1 MLRLREILRRSFLA
15 RFFVHLFIFNFFTG
29 QCLAMMPAEVLVDN
43 FSSNVRSLFST
54 FNEIQDSLGLVLT
67 HEKETNRYSLEAVKF
82 NDFGDFVKQELSS
95 EIRHDEHTGEDFL
108 DFGYGFMFS
117 VIDGALYF
125 SDNLNGFSGYFQTN
139 TDIFL
144 SNLHFNRSFSI
155 SANTIQVQNKLT
167 ANNSLSLVCNK
178 LLNQGTT
185 FSPFLSIRT
194 NYLENFGSI
203 LGSRVSIESDILNCQ
218 QKSSISGS
226 EITDITAKEKV
237 KCVTSSIVG
246 KNLQIRTAQM
256 DISNGSEISG
266 QVKFDFSGNKFIIDK
281 DSQLTAGEN
290 ARFMT
295 YLFHNEGGRLT
306 SYNKLDIFASIFLNQ
321 GTINAPKTDIF
332 VTKEN
337 ALFGPS
343 PLSSV
348 IEIFAHTFPDKRLG
362 SFANIGEINAN
373 TLSVI
378 AEMHLLNRGVLG
390 GHASVDLD
398 SGSDFVNEGHIIQS
412 GLATHVHSKIHS
424 RGKIF
429 NREGIIDFV
438 TPLSV
443 DGESFDNTHGTLKA
457 KQLSMQLALDENEK
471 FRDNE
476 REHINLQSETNAHF
490 QKVQD
495 YLRMNRST
503 KKSNEHSSGAGTT
516 SQTSEESSN
525 KEESSNQHH
534 EESKPLSPEIGY
546 LINTGGIIEVLR
558 NLDINGSGAIYNA
571 EEGRITA
578 KDNISL
584 NIYGRLLNQLGSR
597 LSAHR
602 IAVGSQGRIFN
613 TSGSSIEGLMSF
625 RCDGLENGTGAKI
638 LGGLNVISH
647 TSIYNF
653 GEIRSIED
661 PLQMVTDFSIQ
672 NYGSIA
678 SDEEIVLTGR
688 SAMKNIGRIASKK
701 VKLHIGSPDD
711 ITTNSLP
718 FAIKNGSIAA
728 EDLIF
733 ECFAATPI
741 FSSVSLSDLVR
752 NAGIEAASV
761 KFLFP
766 NAIVENLHDNI
777 LNFNTLIFAKEFRN
791 LALLKSRKKLTIST
805 SEKFTNAASDNS
817 LNPSSEQQEV
827 PTFRLINDYD
837 IGKQKELNALL
848 EPNDVDCLPVKA
860 KNNAMIISDGD
871 LSIFSDD
878 QIKNTGTMETK
889 GHLSLKGTQ
898 IQHGWA
904 YESIR
909 HESLPE
915 LEFDYGFMEAQPGY
929 IRAEQGA
936 EITAAKFLNTFGT
949 IDIIGGLVSNNP
961 MLFLN
966 YAGDISVLGE
976 TRIVTP
982 FFANLVGTVRTN
994 RADKRYWSLEFC
1006 NTNQA
1011 NINVLNGS
1019 LRIDSPHAI
1028 NSGSFL
1034 YGQNGV
1040 FLNGATAN
1048 GLISVFDIASKG
1060 FSYTR
1065 MFSVNEYNRGQYSDK
1080 ILGMGYTSTGLGAI
1094 IRAELN
1100 EKVTKSVIS
1109 ASVSS
1114 SKQNIIDGYNNLKS
1128 NGIIHGASVRIK
1140 TGDGKTELGD
1150 TGDAVLPSVSGFA
1163 KSVDL
1168 FPYISALAQEGQFEL
1183 AEGTDSFIFKSRSNG
1198 MKIPFA
1204 LIGEPTTDFSKLKLP
1219 FSLEVLEVMLLKQ
1232 TQKSLGTGYLADMPT
1247 FLDAAKV
1254 AHSLIVGGKSAEG
1267 TISILSEE
1275 QATHGLF
1282 FKQQKIGDYDVLI
1295 PELRLSPES
1304 VHAALLN
1311 PAGATVAQSNRDA
1324 NVIIDTDGFL
1334 HATASIHA
1342 DDSIKI
1348 KAKRGALFETTTY
1361 DAWAITQNV
1370 TATTSR
1376 GGVLG
1381 MDSDTEYHKLTEWHQ
1396 IRRAREPMLATTT
1409 RGDFIIILPDDKE
1422 TTEFRGM
1429 FADIAGNFEVH
1440 GGNCVLSPLEV
1451 AGVVPCPGLFEGG
1464 ANRISTMLPV
1474 FLKTALKSNGNFL
1487 ADVRVFKNTGSK
1499 IEAMGDIVI
1508 NATDRIEFNT
1518 QTRKFTLAEGM
1529 EVDEGT
1535 FTTKVSSRK
1544 VEDVVFNQPE
1554 VKAGGKTTF
1563 NSDTVHLTGN
1573 YESERDI
1580 EIKARLAE
1588 LASVLDYGT
1597 DQFESK
1603 ASNMFSHA
1611 TYDRF
1616 ATFARVAPTVFRT
1629 HGDFIT
1635 DIVGLYSEHSIQK
1648 SCHDERIAA
1657 GSIDSAPL
1665 RAHEVVIEHSSSSG
1679 FNFFIPTS
1687 VVAPVCDGNI
1697 RGAIDAFWR
1706 ESSLLNSTYSLLH
1719 SKRGADIAANGIST
1733 ALSAYSSIKTVLDFG
1748 AGGAASLFGIGN
1760 FGFYHTESKQNTTH
1774 DFTIASTTMA
1784 SGNIDWRA
1792 RNGDI
1797 HITHRLAEAEGDQ
1810 HYTAAG
1816 RIEVNPGED
1825 AVQTD
1830 GHTVS
1835 SCGTFNIFTGGASF
1849 GINGSSSSS
1858 STTEYMASG
1867 FRSKGTNVFRAGNE
1881 ISIVIPQIDGSRNVF
1896 DAMFVRLENK
1906 ANEREAHSSTHGA
1919 TISTSP
1925 LETAAMTAGANFG
1938 ASNSHDTYL
1947 NDAYVRG
1954 AVDFAHS
1961 QVRNQGCLVM
1971 DITNAGA
1978 SYEYV
1983 PMEEM
1988 HESSSFAIGVSGLDL
2003 SSPDAFAYSLGRDLA
2018 SAATSAGVGMLA
2030 SEAGLGGFVSSLAA
2044 SFAGAYV
2051 NSEIM
2056 PQMHDAEHRPTGLGS
2071 TGTVEMEHNGYGFR
2085 STQIDFDQDEF
2096 NHVIDQVKAKVFDEA
2111 LDKGLPTQEAVQI
2124 AEQQKQKLIQDL
2136 NTEKAKVE
2144 ETSDFV
2150 EQTGK
2155 DAVEEIKAE
2164 IGETEAAKLAN
2175 KQPFS
2180 KETRAIV
2187 AKHFKSAAHKLRAKK
2202 NKLNFEAPLHED
2214 PVAQASRETQNQ
2226 LIDAQLLVYDN
2237 MLSFLSTE
2245 QPRLRRSNSSDNL
2258 LQDTYIRQGQRA
2270 FGIVAGSFVDIAHEA
2285 DTMTYE
2291 GYVETQRSRLPAEA
2305 QNNPEVLAKL
2315 GVSYAFYKGA
2325 AKIGHGISAL
2335 DDATG
2340 NVVSGAMHKLGE
2352 GFEWLGTHTRRFV
2365 RDDIG
2370 LGQRVGQ
2377 NVGDATQLIAEFF
2390 APGTVIKGIGSA
2402 SKIVGASKFR
2412 AAIGERFGLF
2422 KGDISGAKIG
2432 LNWEGAIGGET
2443 GYGMAFENWLA
2454 KLPEFSGIRLPKNF
2468 KTFDFWDRTSGRAV
2482 SAKTL
2487 NTNTPARLLNPDGIY
2502 GTLKGYVDKTLDFTG
2517 YSKGMVPPES
2527 LDVRMIRTREIQLG
2541 IPANTGK
2548 AQMEQIQRAIDYG
2561 RL

>member
-1 MLRLREILRRSFLA
+1 MLRLREIIRHNLLA
-15 RFFVHLFIFNFFTG
+15 RILVHLFIFNFFTC
-29 QCLAMMPAEVLVDN
+29 QCFAMMPAEVLVDN
-43 FSSNVRSLFST
+43 FRGNIRSLFST
-54 FNEIQDSLGLVLT
+54 FNELEDSLGLVLT
-67 HEKETNRYSLEAVKF
+67 REEETNRYSLEAVKF

-95 EIRHDEHTGEDFL
+95 EIRHDEHTGGDTL
-108 DFGYGFMFS
+108 DFGHGFMFS

-125 SDNLNGFSGYFQTN
+125 SGNLNGFSGYFQTN

-203 LGSRVSIESDILNCQ
+203 LGNRVSIESDVLDCH

-256 DISNGSEISG
+256 KVSSGSEISG
-266 QVKFDFSGNKFIIDK
+266 RVKFDFSGNKFIIDK
-281 DSQLTAGEN
+281 DSQLNAGEN
-290 ARFMT
+290 AKFMT
-295 YLFHNEGGRLT
+295 YLFHNEGGTLT
-306 SYNKLDIFASIFLNQ
+306 TCKKLDIFASIFLNQ
-321 GTINAPKTDIF
+321 GTISAPKTDIF

-337 ALFGPS
+337 ALFSPS

-348 IEIFAHTFPDKRLG
+348 IEIFAHTSPDKRLG

-443 DGESFDNTHGTLKA
+443 VGESFDNTHGTLKA
-457 KQLSMQLALDENEK
+457 KQLNMQLALDENGK
-471 FRDNE
+471 FRENE
-476 REHINLQSETNAHF
+476 REHINLQSETNAHS

-503 KKSNEHSSGAGTT
+503 KKSNEHSSCAGTT

-525 KEESSNQHH
+525 KEESSSQNH
-534 EESKPLSPEIGY
+534 EESKPLSSEIGY

-613 TSGSSIEGLMSF
+613 TGGSSIEGLMSF
-625 RCDGLENGTGAKI
+625 RCDGLENGMGAKI
-638 LGGLNVISH
+638 LGELNVISH

-653 GEIRSIED
+653 GEITSVEN

-672 NYGSIA
+672 NYGSLA
-678 SDEEIVLTGR
+678 SDEKIVLTGH
-688 SAMKNIGRIASKK
+688 STMKNIGHITSKK
-701 VKLHIGSPDD
+701 VELHIGSPDD
-711 ITTNSLP
+711 IRINSLP
-718 FAIKNGSIAA
+718 FAIKNGSITA

-733 ECFAATPI
+733 ECFAVTPI
-741 FSSVSLSDLVR
+741 FSSVSLSDLVQ

-766 NAIVENLHDNI
+766 NATLENLHDNI

-805 SEKFTNAASDNS
+805 LEKFTNTASDNS
-817 LNPSSEQQEV
+817 LNPSSKQQVV

-848 EPNDVDCLPVKA
+848 ELNEVGCLPVKT
-860 KNNAMIISDGD
+860 KKNAMIISDGD
-871 LSIFSDD
+871 LSLSSEK
-878 QIKNTGTMETK
+878 QIRNTGTIQTK
-889 GHLSLKGTQ
+889 GHLSLKGTE

-904 YESIR
+904 CESIR

-915 LEFDYGFMEAQPGY
+915 LEFDYGFMEAQPSY

-982 FFANLVGTVRTN
+982 FFANLVGTVGTN
-994 RADKRYWSLEFC
+994 RADKRYWSLKFC

-1114 SKQNIIDGYNNLKS
+1114 SKQNIIDGYKNLKS

-1183 AEGTDSFIFKSRSNG
+1183 AEDTDSFIFKSRSNG
-1198 MKIPFA
+1198 MKIPFT
-1204 LIGEPTTDFSKLKLP
+1204 IIVEPTADFSKLKLP
-1219 FSLEVLEVMLLKQ
+1219 FSLDVLEIMLLKQ

-1247 FLDAAKV
+1247 FLDAAKI
-1254 AHSLIVGGKSAEG
+1254 AHSLIGGGKSAEEFPFLRDYAEG
-1267 TISILSEE
+1267 AISILSEE
-1275 QATHGLF
+1275 KATHGLF
-1282 FKQQKIGDYDVLI
+1282 FKPQKIGDYDVLV

-1304 VHAALLN
+1304 VHAALSN
-1311 PAGATVAQSNRDA
+1311 PAGATVAQGNRDA

-1376 GGVLG
+1376 GGFLG

-1429 FADIAGNFEVH
+1429 FADIAGNFEIH
-1440 GGNCVLSPLEV
+1440 GGNCILSPLEV

-1706 ESSLLNSTYSLLH
+1706 ESSLLSSTYSLLH

-1760 FGFYHTESKQNTTH
+1760 FGFYHTESTQNTTH

-1825 AVQTD
+1825 VVQTD

-1835 SCGTFNIFTGGASF
+1835 SSGTFNVFTGGASF
-1849 GINGSSSSS
+1849 GINGGTSNSN
-1858 STTEYMASG
+1858 TTDYFASG
-1867 FRSKGTNVFRAGNE
+1867 FRSQGMNLFKAGSE
-1881 ISIVIPQIDGSRNVF
+1881 ISIVIPQIEGSRNVF
-1896 DAMFVRLENK
+1896 DAMFVHLENK
-1906 ANEREAHSSTHGA
+1906 ANERETHSSTHGA
-1919 TISTSP
+1919 TISTNP
-1925 LETAAMTAGANFG
+1925 LESAALTAGANFG
-1938 ASNSHDTYL
+1938 ASNSHDTWL

-1971 DITNAGA
+1971 DITNAWA

-1983 PMEEM
+1983 PGHEV
-1988 HESSSFAIGVSGLDL
+1988 HESSSFAIGLSGLDL
-2003 SSPDAFAYSLGRDLA
+2003 SSPDAFAYSLGRGLA
-2018 SAATSAGVGMLA
+2018 SAAASAGVGMLA

-2044 SFAGAYV
+2044 SLAGAYV
-2051 NSEIM
+2051 NSEVM
-2056 PQMHDAEHRPTGLGS
+2056 PQMRDAEHRPTGLGS
-2071 TGTVEMEHNGYGFR
+2071 TGTVEMEHNGCNFR
-2085 STQIDFDQDEF
+2085 SMQIDFDQTEF

-2124 AEQQKQKLIQDL
+2124 AEQRKQKLIQDL
-2136 NTEKAKVE
+2136 NTENAKVE

-2164 IGETEAAKLAN
+2164 IGEGEAAKLAN
-2175 KQPFS
+2175 KQPVS
-2180 KETRAIV
+2180 KDTRAIV

-2202 NKLNFEAPLHED
+2202 SKLNFEASLHED
-2214 PVAQASRETQNQ
+2214 P
-2226 LIDAQLLVYDN
+2226 
-2237 MLSFLSTE
+2237 
-2245 QPRLRRSNSSDNL
+2245 
-2258 LQDTYIRQGQRA
+2258 
-2270 FGIVAGSFVDIAHEA
+2270 
-2285 DTMTYE
+2285 
-2291 GYVETQRSRLPAEA
+2291 
-2305 QNNPEVLAKL
+2305 
-2315 GVSYAFYKGA
+2315 
-2325 AKIGHGISAL
+2325 
-2335 DDATG
+2335 
-2340 NVVSGAMHKLGE
+2340 
-2352 GFEWLGTHTRRFV
+2352 
-2365 RDDIG
+2365 
-2370 LGQRVGQ
+2370 
-2377 NVGDATQLIAEFF
+2377 
-2390 APGTVIKGIGSA
+2390 
-2402 SKIVGASKFR
+2402 
-2412 AAIGERFGLF
+2412 
-2422 KGDISGAKIG
+2422 
-2432 LNWEGAIGGET
+2432 
-2443 GYGMAFENWLA
+2443 
-2454 KLPEFSGIRLPKNF
+2454 
-2468 KTFDFWDRTSGRAV
+2468 
-2482 SAKTL
+2482 
-2487 NTNTPARLLNPDGIY
+2487 
-2502 GTLKGYVDKTLDFTG
+2502 
-2517 YSKGMVPPES
+2517 
-2527 LDVRMIRTREIQLG
+2527 
-2541 IPANTGK
+2541 
-2548 AQMEQIQRAIDYG
+2548 
-2561 RL
+2561 

>member
-1 MLRLREILRRSFLA
+1 
-15 RFFVHLFIFNFFTG
+15 
-29 QCLAMMPAEVLVDN
+29 
-43 FSSNVRSLFST
+43 
-54 FNEIQDSLGLVLT
+54 
-67 HEKETNRYSLEAVKF
+67 
-82 NDFGDFVKQELSS
+82 
-95 EIRHDEHTGEDFL
+95 
-108 DFGYGFMFS
+108 
-117 VIDGALYF
+117 
-125 SDNLNGFSGYFQTN
+125 
-139 TDIFL
+139 
-144 SNLHFNRSFSI
+144 
-155 SANTIQVQNKLT
+155 
-167 ANNSLSLVCNK
+167 
-178 LLNQGTT
+178 
-185 FSPFLSIRT
+185 
-194 NYLENFGSI
+194 
-203 LGSRVSIESDILNCQ
+203 
-218 QKSSISGS
+218 
-226 EITDITAKEKV
+226 
-237 KCVTSSIVG
+237 
-246 KNLQIRTAQM
+246 
-256 DISNGSEISG
+256 
-266 QVKFDFSGNKFIIDK
+266 
-281 DSQLTAGEN
+281 
-290 ARFMT
+290 
-295 YLFHNEGGRLT
+295 
-306 SYNKLDIFASIFLNQ
+306 
-321 GTINAPKTDIF
+321 
-332 VTKEN
+332 
-337 ALFGPS
+337 
-343 PLSSV
+343 
-348 IEIFAHTFPDKRLG
+348 
-362 SFANIGEINAN
+362 
-373 TLSVI
+373 
-378 AEMHLLNRGVLG
+378 
-390 GHASVDLD
+390 
-398 SGSDFVNEGHIIQS
+398 
-412 GLATHVHSKIHS
+412 
-424 RGKIF
+424 
-429 NREGIIDFV
+429 
-438 TPLSV
+438 
-443 DGESFDNTHGTLKA
+443 
-457 KQLSMQLALDENEK
+457 
-471 FRDNE
+471 
-476 REHINLQSETNAHF
+476 
-490 QKVQD
+490 
-495 YLRMNRST
+495 
-503 KKSNEHSSGAGTT
+503 
-516 SQTSEESSN
+516 
-525 KEESSNQHH
+525 
-534 EESKPLSPEIGY
+534 
-546 LINTGGIIEVLR
+546 
-558 NLDINGSGAIYNA
+558 
-571 EEGRITA
+571 
-578 KDNISL
+578 
-584 NIYGRLLNQLGSR
+584 
-597 LSAHR
+597 
-602 IAVGSQGRIFN
+602 
-613 TSGSSIEGLMSF
+613 
-625 RCDGLENGTGAKI
+625 
-638 LGGLNVISH
+638 
-647 TSIYNF
+647 
-653 GEIRSIED
+653 
-661 PLQMVTDFSIQ
+661 
-672 NYGSIA
+672 
-678 SDEEIVLTGR
+678 
-688 SAMKNIGRIASKK
+688 
-701 VKLHIGSPDD
+701 
-711 ITTNSLP
+711 
-718 FAIKNGSIAA
+718 
-728 EDLIF
+728 
-733 ECFAATPI
+733 
-741 FSSVSLSDLVR
+741 
-752 NAGIEAASV
+752 
-761 KFLFP
+761 
-766 NAIVENLHDNI
+766 
-777 LNFNTLIFAKEFRN
+777 
-791 LALLKSRKKLTIST
+791 
-805 SEKFTNAASDNS
+805 
-817 LNPSSEQQEV
+817 
-827 PTFRLINDYD
+827 
-837 IGKQKELNALL
+837 
-848 EPNDVDCLPVKA
+848 
-860 KNNAMIISDGD
+860 MIISDGD
-871 LSIFSDD
+871 LSLSSEK
-878 QIKNTGTMETK
+878 QIRNTGTIQTK
-889 GHLSLKGTQ
+889 GHLSLKGTE

-904 YESIR
+904 CESIR

-915 LEFDYGFMEAQPGY
+915 LEFDYGFMEAQPSY

-982 FFANLVGTVRTN
+982 FFANLVGTVGTN
-994 RADKRYWSLEFC
+994 RADKRYWSLKFC

-1254 AHSLIVGGKSAEG
+1254 AHSLIVGGKSAEEFPFLRDYAEG

-1499 IEAMGDIVI
+1499 IEAMGDVVI

-1881 ISIVIPQIDGSRNVF
+1881 ISIVIPQIEGSRNVF

-1919 TISTSP
+1919 TISTNP

-1988 HESSSFAIGVSGLDL
+1988 HESSSFAIGLSGLDL
-2003 SSPDAFAYSLGRDLA
+2003 SSPDAFAYSLGRSLA

-2044 SFAGAYV
+2044 SLAGAYV
-2051 NSEIM
+2051 NSEVM

-2071 TGTVEMEHNGYGFR
+2071 NSTVSYEHNEQGFNA
-2085 STQIDFDQDEF
+2085 INLEFDRTELDT
-2096 NHVIDQVKAKVFDEA
+2096 VINKIRTNIFAEA
-2111 LDKGLPTQEAVQI
+2111 LDAGASSQEVAEVMQQEIEEVEKDIVEFQEEAKKVVKVANEAKEEKRDKEGREKSSAEGEIQQRVIELLLEKSQTEDLFFDRQIWDCFNEIMLSRAEISPQDQMRAFIPKNKAEAALKEATLLRYKLEDFVAKHPEAAELCSKIFVGAMYGLQGIEYAVAGALGGPLGIAAKFATQESTAWAI
-2124 AEQQKQKLIQDL
+2124 DTTI
-2136 NTEKAKVE
+2136 E
-2144 ETSDFV
+2144 ESSN
-2150 EQTGK
+2150 K
-2155 DAVEEIKAE
+2155 
-2164 IGETEAAKLAN
+2164 AAKLITQSEALQREFAGTM
-2175 KQPFS
+2175 KLCTYASLCTGSVKAGKKLVSSLTKSTIEKTPFNL
-2180 KETRAIV
+2180 TRYGGPGGGHHIHMKKAYESHPLYDLNE
-2187 AKHFKSAAHKLRAKK
+2187 ALCLSNEEMMRLGMLR
-2202 NKLNFEAPLHED
+2202 
-2214 PVAQASRETQNQ
+2214 QN
-2226 LIDAQLLVYDN
+2226 
-2237 MLSFLSTE
+2237 
-2245 QPRLRRSNSSDNL
+2245 
-2258 LQDTYIRQGQRA
+2258 
-2270 FGIVAGSFVDIAHEA
+2270 
-2285 DTMTYE
+2285 
-2291 GYVETQRSRLPAEA
+2291 
-2305 QNNPEVLAKL
+2305 
-2315 GVSYAFYKGA
+2315 
-2325 AKIGHGISAL
+2325 
-2335 DDATG
+2335 
-2340 NVVSGAMHKLGE
+2340 
-2352 GFEWLGTHTRRFV
+2352 
-2365 RDDIG
+2365 
-2370 LGQRVGQ
+2370 
-2377 NVGDATQLIAEFF
+2377 
-2390 APGTVIKGIGSA
+2390 
-2402 SKIVGASKFR
+2402 
-2412 AAIGERFGLF
+2412 
-2422 KGDISGAKIG
+2422 KGD
-2432 LNWEGAIGGET
+2432 
-2443 GYGMAFENWLA
+2443 YV
-2454 KLPEFSGIRLPKNF
+2454 FS
-2468 KTFDFWDRTSGRAV
+2468 
-2482 SAKTL
+2482 
-2487 NTNTPARLLNPDGIY
+2487 
-2502 GTLKGYVDKTLDFTG
+2502 
-2517 YSKGMVPPES
+2517 
-2527 LDVRMIRTREIQLG
+2527 
-2541 IPANTGK
+2541 
-2548 AQMEQIQRAIDYG
+2548 
-2561 RL
+2561 